1 MPMPKAKFSSNIT
14 DFGQTLKTLDANDAD
29 FLHIREERQEMQT
42 LVTELEDLNVLQATL
57 NARSQ
62 QATKDLN
69 EKMDRAL
76 VLYAQ
81 LRSAVKA
88 KYGTRSERLTE
99 FRLRPLRRRRTTNPA
114 KKPPSAPAPPPV
126 PPATTT
132 STMTE

>member
-1 MPMPKAKFSSNIT
+1 MPKVRFSSNIT

-29 FLHIREERQEMQT
+29 FPHILPERQELQT
-42 LVTELEDLNVLQATL
+42 LVTELTDLNVLQATL

-99 FRLRPLRRRRTTNPA
+99 FRLRPLRRRRTNPA
-114 KKPPSAPAPPPV
+114 KEPPSSPARPPV
-126 PPATTT
+126 LPSTT
-132 STMTE
+132 STVTE